1 MFATKNM
8 IKKIRGMPEHLTHQ
22 MGAGDTVT
30 PLPSKNVKK
39 IQKKI
44 KIVGNKITNFFN
56 KNK

>member
-8 IKKIRGMPEHLTHQ
+8 IKKIKGMPENLTHQ
-22 MGAGDTVT
+22 MGAGDVA
-30 PLPSKNVKK
+30 PPSPSVKK

-44 KIVGNKITNFFN
+44 KIVGNKINNFFN

>member
-8 IKKIRGMPEHLTHQ
+8 MKKMKGMPEHLTHQ
-22 MGAGDTVT
+22 AGAGDVV
-30 PLPSKNVKK
+30 PPSPSVKK

>member
-22 MGAGDTVT
+22 AGAGDVA
-30 PLPSKNVKK
+30 PSSPSVKK

-44 KIVGNKITNFFN
+44 KIVGNKITNFF
-56 KNK
+56 KNIK